1 VPGLAFL
8 FRPVGLLLLIPSVN
22 RSLLRM
28 RLSRSPLRPFL
39 VPLLTCS
46 LVVGGL
52 FPLAGCAQDQDTASK
67 SSADTTTVPRSATA
81 PSIVDST
88 VEADVPFVVTP
99 EQTVQGMLDLARVS
113 ESDVVYDLGSG
124 DGRIPITAA
133 ERYGARGVGIEIK
146 PDLVQRARKRAKLT
160 GVSDRV
166 EFRRQDLFEADFSDA
181 TVVTMYLF
189 PEINLKLRPMLFDQL
204 APGTRVVSH
213 SFDMNGWEPDST
225 VNVNGDVLYL
235 WTIPEEIPDHLQ
247 E

>member
-1 VPGLAFL
+1 MRPTHSLARTVFL
-8 FRPVGLLLLIPSVN
+8 
-22 RSLLRM
+22 
-28 RLSRSPLRPFL
+28 
-39 VPLLTCS
+39 PLLVCS
-46 LVVGGL
+46 LVGAGL
-52 FPLAGCAQDQDTASK
+52 IPLSGCAQDQDQ
-67 SSADTTTVPRSATA
+67 SSNRGPDTTTTQPPTSASS

-99 EQTVQGMLDLARVS
+99 EKTVQAMLELANVS
-113 ESDVVYDLGSG
+113 ESDTVYDLGSG

-133 ERYGARGVGIEIK
+133 QTYGARGVGIEIK
-146 PDLVQRARKRAKLT
+146 PDLVQRARKRAKLA
-160 GVSDRV
+160 GVSDQV

-189 PEINLKLRPMLFDQL
+189 PEVNLKLRPMLFEQL
-204 APGTRVVSH
+204 DPGTRVVSH

-225 VNVNGDVLYL
+225 VNVDGDVLYL